1 MYEEKPQTPQSS
13 SHKLLNEASGGLSS
27 HIIPTKSS
35 TYESKVEMSQKTS
48 PMKQPLS
55 VSEASQKP
63 ETGAAQGTE
72 DLLDVLA
79 SRIDLLAA
87 SDSEDDIFSGMY
99 KLTVL

>member
-1 MYEEKPQTPQSS
+1 
-13 SHKLLNEASGGLSS
+13 
-27 HIIPTKSS
+27 
-35 TYESKVEMSQKTS
+35 
-48 PMKQPLS
+48 MKQPLS
-55 VSEASQKP
+55 VSEVSQKP

>member
-1 MYEEKPQTPQSS
+1 MHEEKPQTPQSS
-13 SHKLLNEASGGLSS
+13 SHKRLNQASGGLSS
-27 HIIPTKSS
+27 HIAPTKSS
-35 TYESKVEMSQKTS
+35 TYESKVEMSHTS
-48 PMKQPLS
+48 PIKQPLS
-55 VSEASQKP
+55 ASEASQKP

-79 SRIDLLAA
+79 SRIDQLAA

>member
-1 MYEEKPQTPQSS
+1 
-13 SHKLLNEASGGLSS
+13 
-27 HIIPTKSS
+27 
-35 TYESKVEMSQKTS
+35 
-48 PMKQPLS
+48 MKQPLS